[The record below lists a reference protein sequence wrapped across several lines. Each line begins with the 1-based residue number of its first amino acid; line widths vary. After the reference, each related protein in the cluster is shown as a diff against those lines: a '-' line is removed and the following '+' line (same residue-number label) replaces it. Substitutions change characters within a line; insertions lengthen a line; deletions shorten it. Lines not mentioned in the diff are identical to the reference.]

1 MDGDYNAHRLRTAT
15 GELVRI
21 SEGGMPTYIAGDT
34 VRVCVEVKPWA
45 TGKGI
50 RRVRAT
56 FVHEA
61 DPTKKLEIS
70 DDPERRSYAQ
80 VQTEVVELRGLVLT
94 DARLADEYRWKRW
107 PPSTRGDGWCAS
119 PARRTRRSG
128 LSRRRYRAS
137 RSPGGGGSSGPFRIV
152 CRLAS
157 VNNPGQEVTEGK
169 VCLLLEPPSS
179 SWWCSRV

>member
-1 MDGDYNAHRLRTAT
+1 
-15 GELVRI
+15 VRI

-107 PPSTRGDGWCAS
+107 PPSTRGDGW
-119 PARRTRRSG
+119 

-137 RSPGGGGSSGPFRIV
+137 RSPGGSSGPFRIV
-152 CRLAS
+152 YRLAS